1 MFIQTGIVSRPKTV
15 RDATGLKLLI
25 PTAAMLLALPAGESR
40 DEFAFSET
48 GRVYSKDRNRL
59 SPVHLEQITVITMF
73 IKNFG
78 WSQEEMIE
86 WLNGMLPRAR
96 LKAAADK
103 EASIQLNYEKK

>member
-1 MFIQTGIVSRPKTV
+1 MLTPKERFAYCLVLGGTGGTREWHPSIH
-15 RDATGLKLLI
+15 
-25 PTAAMLLALPAGESR
+25 
-40 DEFAFSET
+40 
-48 GRVYSKDRNRL
+48 RNGL

-103 EASIQLNYEKK
+103 EASIPLNN